1 MYTLTPTCSAIYP
14 PTHTGT
20 RASDEP
26 VTWYA
31 IKTKLGSME
40 ATENGEGVEQDFPVG
55 ATMNRLK
62 RMKFVMHQIPP
73 HEFVGEDE
81 ERKSYPPK
89 VYMAHFIKFADDI
102 VKAFD
107 TLSD

>member
-1 MYTLTPTCSAIYP
+1 
-14 PTHTGT
+14 
-20 RASDEP
+20 
-26 VTWYA
+26 
-31 IKTKLGSME
+31 ME

-102 VKAFD
+102 VKAFEFHCKHGRR
-107 TLSD
+107 LSQEASQPGRLWHAASAHTISSIVILCVMPVFH

>member
-1 MYTLTPTCSAIYP
+1 LKYFFQYSSFFIL
-14 PTHTGT
+14 GT
-20 RASDEP
+20 RASDES
-26 VTWYA
+26 VTWYV

-40 ATENGEGVEQDFPVG
+40 AIENGEGIDQEFPVG

-81 ERKSYPPK
+81 ERKSYPPE
-89 VYMAHFIKFADDI
+89 VYMANFVKLADDI
-102 VKAFD
+102 LKAFD